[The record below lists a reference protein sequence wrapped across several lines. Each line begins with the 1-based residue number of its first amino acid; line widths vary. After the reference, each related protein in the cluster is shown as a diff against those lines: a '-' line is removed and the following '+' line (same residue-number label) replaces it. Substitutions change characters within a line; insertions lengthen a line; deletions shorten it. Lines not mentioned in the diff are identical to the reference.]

1 MAPHLP
7 MLVGGSADVAKSV
20 MTTMAQSVD
29 MSPTQ
34 PQGRNINF
42 GIREFAMASIQ
53 NGMMLHRGLR
63 VYTGTFLAFADYM
76 KPAIRLA
83 ALSHIPS
90 IFVFSHDSVALGE
103 DGPTHQPIDQLAM
116 LRAIPNLNVIRPA
129 DARETVSAWLQ
140 AVGETSRPTAI
151 ILTRQ
156 SVPLLKGSLMD
167 KAMSGAYEI
176 SPSSLPTD
184 WTLVATGSE
193 VSLAVDVQ
201 TVLAKMNIG
210 LRVVSMPSMNQFLTL
225 PLATQVAIIPH
236 RAKTMTLEAL
246 ATFGW
251 SQIGAYNFGID
262 TFGQSAPGPAVM
274 AYFGMTAD
282 ALAKKV
288 VSIIQAKI

>member
-1 MAPHLP
+1 
-7 MLVGGSADVAKSV
+7 

-140 AVGETSRPTAI
+140 EIGETSRPTAI

-156 SVPLLKGSLMD
+156 SVPLLKGSLIE
-167 KAMSGAYEI
+167 KAMHGAYEVAT
-176 SPSSLPTD
+176 SSLPTE

-193 VSLAVDVQ
+193 VSLAIDVQ

-210 LRVVSMPSMNQFLTL
+210 LRVVSMPSMNQFITR
-225 PLATQVAIIPH
+225 P
-236 RAKTMTLEAL
+236 
-246 ATFGW
+246 
-251 SQIGAYNFGID
+251 
-262 TFGQSAPGPAVM
+262 
-274 AYFGMTAD
+274 
-282 ALAKKV
+282 
-288 VSIIQAKI
+288 